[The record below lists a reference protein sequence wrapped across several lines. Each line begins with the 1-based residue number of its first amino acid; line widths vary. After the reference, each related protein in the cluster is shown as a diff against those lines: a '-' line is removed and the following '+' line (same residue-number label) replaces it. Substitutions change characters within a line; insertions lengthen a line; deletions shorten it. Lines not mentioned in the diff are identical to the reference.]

1 MMTSSEKETLLQ
13 EVMNQHGDY
22 LKRLIY
28 TYVKELQKTED
39 LVQEVFIKFYKSL
52 DTFEGRSSTKTY
64 LYRIAVNECHNY
76 LRSWQYK
83 KIEVTDKVKSWL
95 KRDSLEMDILQ
106 QEQND
111 YIGQLVNSLPT
122 KYREVIWLHYYVELS
137 IAEIAEV
144 LKCSPNTVKTR
155 LVRGRK
161 LAKLTI
167 EKGELEYEY

>member
-1 MMTSSEKETLLQ
+1 
-13 EVMNQHGDY
+13 
-22 LKRLIY
+22 
-28 TYVKELQKTED
+28 
-39 LVQEVFIKFYKSL
+39 
-52 DTFEGRSSTKTY
+52 
-64 LYRIAVNECHNY
+64 
-76 LRSWQYK
+76 
-83 KIEVTDKVKSWL
+83 
-95 KRDSLEMDILQ
+95 MDILQ